1 MLCAWKILFDKK
13 WIIYIL
19 FFQKKNIGALS
30 SSGNQTFFKKT
41 HDEKKKSTKF
51 LRKIP
56 KEDKIWKEKK
66 RNDTKQTNNN

>member
-30 SSGNQTFFKKT
+30 SSGNQTFKKKPTMKKKKEYKIFKKNT
-41 HDEKKKSTKF
+41 
-51 LRKIP
+51 
-56 KEDKIWKEKK
+56 
-66 RNDTKQTNNN
+66 

>member
-1 MLCAWKILFDKK
+1 MNYLHFIFPKKKKLELLALLETKLFK
-13 WIIYIL
+13 
-19 FFQKKNIGALS
+19 
-30 SSGNQTFFKKT
+30 KKT

-56 KEDKIWKEKK
+56 KKDKFWKEKK

>member
-19 FFQKKNIGALS
+19 FFQKKILELLALLE
-30 SSGNQTFFKKT
+30 TKLFLKKT

-66 RNDTKQTNNN
+66 RNDPKQTNNN